1 MSVLDLG
8 PTTLPVAPEVQISE
22 QKDENLEQDK
32 TTKTETT
39 YDEKSPTVLFEGPL
53 SNVYTKALDVIYG
66 KDRPDVITES
76 VTENVIVDYAEAVG
90 FGVLDKP
97 ADYIYVTSADKLD
110 SSTINTAFESIL
122 KATKNPKFSS
132 TRVCIETNQKP
143 INNSV
148 AILEEFL
155 TQSNIKVFYTRES
168 LINHLLKK

>member
-8 PTTLPVAPEVQISE
+8 PTTLPVAPEEKIPEKQTENSGTE
-22 QKDENLEQDK
+22 QTKQ
-32 TTKTETT
+32 TTP

-66 KDRPDVITES
+66 KDRPDVVTES
-76 VTENVIVDYAEAVG
+76 EEEDTELDYSEINDYEDDA
-90 FGVLDKP
+90 P
-97 ADYIYVTSADKLD
+97 ADYIYVTNSDKLD
-110 SSTINTAFESIL
+110 SSTINATFESIL

-132 TRVCIETNQKP
+132 TSVCIETNQKH

-148 AILEEFL
+148 VILEEFL
-155 TQSNIKVFYTRES
+155 TKSNIRVFYTRES